1 MYEVFD
7 HNRVT
12 QQTTFS
18 SFLSEILHVYPIP
31 ADRQDLG
38 MTNPRACMLSRQQ
51 PGALLAHLLQQVQA
65 KPKPARVLSPHS
77 NDL

>member
-1 MYEVFD
+1 MKSLII
-7 HNRVT
+7 RVNYSADNNI
-12 QQTTFS
+12 F

-51 PGALLAHLLQQVQA
+51 PGALLAQLLQQVEE
-65 KPKPARVLSPHS
+65 KPKPARVLPSQS